1 VADDNEVNLDVLCA
15 MLEATGASITLARN
29 GQQAIDSFATGVF
42 DMLLLDISMPV
53 IDGPGALEQI
63 AMMARRD
70 GRPLPPAIAFTAN
83 LMPHQITEHLAAG
96 FVDVIAKPVK
106 RQVLLEQI
114 RRHLEGAGASG
125 V

>member
-1 VADDNEVNLDVLCA
+1 
-15 MLEATGASITLARN
+15 
-29 GQQAIDSFATGVF
+29 
-42 DMLLLDISMPV
+42 MPV
-53 IDGPGALEQI
+53 IDGPGALQQI
-63 AMMARRD
+63 AEIARGE

-114 RRHLEGAGASG
+114 QRHVESSGASSA
-125 V
+125 